1 MQAIFQEHATAY
13 WKGTD
18 VINLQKAQLAVQ
30 TMPARFCANK
40 TPSKFSSSGPSTS
53 SASSSSSSKQ
63 STSKQQTTSPPL
75 QLTKTPNKF
84 EPQNHQCEV
93 LRIPGNTE
101 NNLIASRLQLY
112 IESEFIYDKSKFLYY
127 FINYYNA
134 GVTH

>member
-13 WKGTD
+13 WKGAD

-30 TMPARFCANK
+30 KMPARFCPIK

-53 SASSSSSSKQ
+53 SASSSKQ

-84 EPQNHQCEV
+84 
-93 LRIPGNTE
+93 
-101 NNLIASRLQLY
+101 
-112 IESEFIYDKSKFLYY
+112 
-127 FINYYNA
+127 
-134 GVTH
+134 

>member
-13 WKGTD
+13 WKGAD

-75 QLTKTPNKF
+75 HLTKIPNKF

-93 LRIPGNTE
+93 LCFPGNTE
-101 NNLIASRLQLY
+101 NNLVSSRLQLY
-112 IESEFIYDKSKFLYY
+112 IESEFNLYMTKVSSY
-127 FINYYNA
+127 I
-134 GVTH
+134 TL